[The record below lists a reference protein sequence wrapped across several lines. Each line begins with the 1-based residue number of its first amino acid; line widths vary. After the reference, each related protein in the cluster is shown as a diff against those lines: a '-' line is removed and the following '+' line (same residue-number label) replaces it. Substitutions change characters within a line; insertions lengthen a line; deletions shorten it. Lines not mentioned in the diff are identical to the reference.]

1 MAAVKKRYKLRL
13 NSLDKIQE
21 LLQELY
27 NEADKNIVEI
37 QNQMNKLSNSVAL
50 NDEIMDSK
58 TKYAKAMNDFI
69 TNKDKAIGRKLDIAK
84 LMTEI
89 HKFNGDVR
97 KMVDNEESV
106 GNWEDL
112 KDVVE
117 SSTNDSNDQETV
129 ETDSYSINKH
139 SQLDNG
145 KFKTN

>member
-13 NSLDKIQE
+13 NSLDKIEE

-117 SSTNDSNDQETV
+117 STTNDNNDQETV

-139 SQLDNG
+139 S
-145 KFKTN
+145 

>member
-1 MAAVKKRYKLRL
+1 MTAVKKRYKLRL
-13 NSLDKIQE
+13 NSLDKIEE

-117 SSTNDSNDQETV
+117 STTNDSNDQETV

-139 SQLDNG
+139 S
-145 KFKTN
+145 

>member
-1 MAAVKKRYKLRL
+1 MTAVKKRYKLRL
-13 NSLDKIQE
+13 NSLDKIEE

-117 SSTNDSNDQETV
+117 STTNDDNNQETV

-139 SQLDNG
+139 S
-145 KFKTN
+145 

>member
-13 NSLDKIQE
+13 NSLDKIEE

-117 SSTNDSNDQETV
+117 STTNDRNDQETV

-139 SQLDNG
+139 S
-145 KFKTN
+145 

>member
-13 NSLDKIQE
+13 NSLDKIEE

-50 NDEIMDSK
+50 NYEIMDSK

-139 SQLDNG
+139 S
-145 KFKTN
+145 

>member
-13 NSLDKIQE
+13 NSLDKIEE

-69 TNKDKAIGRKLDIAK
+69 TNKDKAIGRKLEIAK

-117 SSTNDSNDQETV
+117 SITNDSNDQETV

-139 SQLDNG
+139 S
-145 KFKTN
+145 